1 MTLRILLLS
10 RVLYDSVTVFHYE
23 GVEIIRAESTRA
35 KECFAILMHF
45 KDGKKFHDLLRYM
58 IV

>member
-1 MTLRILLLS
+1 M
-10 RVLYDSVTVFHYE
+10 YDSVTVFHYE